1 MMISGR
7 QRIVFL
13 AVASLGLTAAGGSL
27 AQSSP
32 YYVGIA
38 QGFTHES
45 NVFRVANGLPKSSD
59 TFSTTS
65 LLAGIDQPF
74 GRQRFFADAAARYNR
89 YSDNSQLNNTG
100 YGLAAGLD
108 WETIEAL
115 SGRVSYTLNENLAR
129 YGADQGPTL
138 TTKNMERSQEFYAR
152 GQYGLVSL
160 LSLEAIFAHRQLD
173 YSAVE
178 FAFQEFKQDSVSLG
192 VLYRP
197 GGLLTLGAAA
207 RRTKGRYPFA
217 VESPVG
223 VFQQDDF
230 NRDDLDLTA
239 VWVATGQ
246 STVKARLS
254 YTKESHE
261 ALASRDISGAT
272 GAVSWDYK
280 PTAKLSFNTELIR
293 DTGAESSFSRLSQVI
308 TSSIGNNSQLSSSL
322 SIRGRY
328 EATAKIQVEAIA
340 RYVERDL
347 VNTFALASGAASTS
361 AGSDK
366 LGELKLGVNYA
377 PTRSV
382 LVGCAYGYEKRGT
395 SSAVSYGYTASV
407 ASCSAQFK
415 LQ

>member
-1 MMISGR
+1 MKPG
-7 QRIVFL
+7 QRIVNFAL
-13 AVASLGLTAAGGSL
+13 ASLGLAAAGGSL

-38 QGFTHES
+38 QGFTRES

-59 TFSTTS
+59 TFSTTTA
-65 LLAGIDQPF
+65 LAGIDQPI
-74 GRQRFFADAAARYNR
+74 GRQRFFADASVRHNR
-89 YSDNSQLNNTG
+89 YKDNDQLDNTG
-100 YGLAAGLD
+100 YSLAAGLD

-115 SGRVSYTLNENLAR
+115 AGRVSYTVNENLAR
-129 YGADQGPTL
+129 YGADQGPAL
-138 TTKNMERSQEFYAR
+138 TTKNMERSQELYAR
-152 GQYGLVSL
+152 GRYGLVSL
-160 LSLEAIFAHRQLD
+160 MSLEAIYVHRQLD
-173 YSAVE
+173 YSAAQ
-178 FAFQEFKQDSVSLG
+178 FNFQEFKQDSVSLG

-217 VESPVG
+217 VESPAG

-230 NRDDLDLTA
+230 DRNDLDLTA
-239 VWVATGQ
+239 VWEATGQ
-246 STVKARLS
+246 STLKGRLS

-272 GAVSWDYK
+272 GALSWDYK
-280 PTAKLSFNTELIR
+280 PTAKLWFTTELIR
-293 DTGAESSFSRLSQVI
+293 DTGAESSFGRTSQAS
-308 TSSIGNNSQLSSSL
+308 TSPIGNNSQLSDSL
-322 SIRGRY
+322 SMRGRY
-328 EATAKIQVEAIA
+328 EATAKIRAEAFA
-340 RYVERDL
+340 RYVRRDL
-347 VNTFALASGAASTS
+347 VNTFALASGASSTS

-366 LGELKLGVNYA
+366 FAEAKLGINYA

-382 LVGCAYGYEKRGT
+382 LLGCAYGYEKRGA
-395 SSAVSYGYTASV
+395 SSAVSYGYKADV

>member
-1 MMISGR
+1 MNSG
-7 QRIVFL
+7 QRI
-13 AVASLGLTAAGGSL
+13 AGVALVSLGLGGAGHSL
-27 AQSSP
+27 AQSNP
-32 YYVGIA
+32 FYVGAA
-38 QGFTHES
+38 QAFTHES
-45 NVFRVANGLPKSSD
+45 NVFRVATGLPESSD
-59 TFSTTS
+59 TYSTTS
-65 LLAGIDQPF
+65 LLAGIDQPV

-89 YSDNSQLNNTG
+89 YRDNTQLDNTG

-115 SGRVSYTLNENLAR
+115 SGRVSYTINENLAR

-152 GQYGLVSL
+152 GRYGLVSL

-173 YSAVE
+173 YSAVQ
-178 FAFQEFKQDSVSLG
+178 FDFQEFEQDSVSLG
-192 VLYRP
+192 MLYRP

-207 RRTKGRYPFA
+207 RRTQGRYPFA
-217 VESPVG
+217 VESPAG

-230 NRDDLDLTA
+230 RRNDLDLTA
-239 VWVATGQ
+239 VWAATGK
-246 STVKARLS
+246 STLKARLS

-272 GAVSWDYK
+272 GAISWDYT

-293 DTGAESSFSRLSQVI
+293 DTGAESSFGRPSEVSTI
-308 TSSIGNNSQLSSSL
+308 SIGNNSQLSESL
-322 SIRGRY
+322 SMRGRY
-328 EATAKIQVEAIA
+328 EATAKIRAEAFA
-340 RYVERDL
+340 RYVRRDL
-347 VNTFALASGAASTS
+347 VNTFALDSGEASTS

-382 LVGCAYGYEKRGT
+382 LLGCAFGYEKRGA
-395 SSAVSYGYTASV
+395 SSAVSYGYSANV
-407 ASCSAQFK
+407 ASCSAQLK

>member
-1 MMISGR
+1 MIRR
-7 QRIVFL
+7 QRIARL
-13 AVASLGLTAAGGSL
+13 ALASLGLAAAGDAL
-27 AQSSP
+27 AQSNP
-32 YYVGIA
+32 FYVGA
-38 QGFTHES
+38 GLGFTHES
-45 NVFRVANGLPKSSD
+45 NVFRVATGLPKSGD
-59 TFSTTS
+59 TYSTAS

-89 YSDNSQLNNTG
+89 FRDNSQLNNTG
-100 YGLAAGLD
+100 YGLSAGLD

-129 YGADQGPTL
+129 YGADQGPAL
-138 TTKNMERSQEFYAR
+138 TSKNMERSQEFLAR
-152 GQYGLVSL
+152 GRYGLVSL
-160 LSLEAIFAHRQLD
+160 LSFEAGFAHRQLD

-207 RRTKGRYPFA
+207 RHTKGRYPFA
-217 VESPVG
+217 VESPAG

-230 NRDDLDLTA
+230 RRNDIDLTA
-239 VWVATGQ
+239 VWAATGQ

-254 YTKESHE
+254 RTKESHD

-272 GAVSWDYK
+272 GALSWDYK
-280 PTAKLSFNTELIR
+280 PTGKLSFNTELMR
-293 DTGAESSFSRLSQVI
+293 DSGAESSFGRPSQVS
-308 TSSIGNNSQLSSSL
+308 TSAIGNNSQLSDSL
-322 SIRGRY
+322 SMRGRY
-328 EATAKIQVEAIA
+328 EATAKIQAELFA
-340 RYVERDL
+340 RYVRRQL
-347 VNTFALASGAASTS
+347 VNTFALASGAASTD

-366 LGELKLGVNYA
+366 FAELKLGLNYA
-377 PTRSV
+377 PTRNV
-382 LVGCAYGYEKRGT
+382 LLGCAYGYEKRGA
-395 SSAVSYGYTASV
+395 SSAVSYGYTANV